1 MRLES
6 AIRTE
11 ITSEV
16 AFDEVIPSKISTKRR
31 CENCREVVVHPQEN
45 SEEKLLSTSILGIP
59 VSVSKISV
67 EIVTWL
73 WIVAENVLRCCDLRP
88 IVVIA
93 VTRTES
99 LREFE
104 HSIERDVCDGAKKQV
119 HFCRY
124 S

>member
-31 CENCREVVVHPQEN
+31 CENCREAVVRPQEN

-59 VSVSKISV
+59 VSVLKISI
-67 EIVTWL
+67 EAIRLL
-73 WIVAENVLRCCDLRP
+73 WIVAEDEFKYCCL
-88 IVVIA
+88 
-93 VTRTES
+93 
-99 LREFE
+99 
-104 HSIERDVCDGAKKQV
+104 
-119 HFCRY
+119 
-124 S
+124 